1 MQARWSR
8 LIAVLLFAV
17 GIASGADMARAEDA
31 PPDAFYGKFEGSGA
45 ARDPNSIALGL
56 MDRDMDVEI
65 GPEGEGF
72 FVAWT
77 TVFRDIFSDDEPRR
91 NSARVAFV
99 PSGRPGLYLATDA
112 AAGIAAGLSW
122 ASITGNR
129 LSVRLLAIEDDGS
142 YVVQTYHRSLS
153 EAGLFLFFISDV
165 DGQTIRMVNAHLKK
179 AE

>member
-1 MQARWSR
+1 
-8 LIAVLLFAV
+8 
-17 GIASGADMARAEDA
+17 MAPAH
-31 PPDAFYGKFEGSGA
+31 
-45 ARDPNSIALGL
+45 
-56 MDRDMDVEI
+56 EI

-112 AAGIAAGLSW
+112 AQGLADGLSW

-153 EAGLFLFFISDV
+153 DAGLFLFFVSDV